1 VINATAMNL
10 FYVVTFAVLAAC
22 TALLEYRKAQGGA
35 KPYAS
40 NKGFL
45 SFRNNYIFV
54 YSLMMGA
61 LCLNLSCLMR
71 ATLASSRC
79 SSQA

>member
-1 VINATAMNL
+1 MNP
-10 FYVVTFAVLAAC
+10 FYIVTFVVLAAC
-22 TALLEYRKAQGGA
+22 TALLEFKKAQGGA

-40 NKGFL
+40 NSSFL

-61 LCLNLSCLMR
+61 YGDPC
-71 ATLASSRC
+71 
-79 SSQA
+79 